1 MNPFFDFI
9 KLHSAEILVLFF
21 AVEYLLRIIPTF
33 KNLSLLDKIRLI
45 MNFLHDLFNKIV
57 PNKIKDAEQK

>member
-21 AVEYLLRIIPTF
+21 SVEYLLRIIPTF
-33 KNLSLLDKIRLI
+33 KNLSLLDKIRLL